1 MARTEAGTSAAS
13 VEDFGA
19 VGIVDPPLLAAAV
32 VAVATRETAD
42 RSAAPRASARRE
54 EESRTVHLH
63 EVEIGRS
70 YLGNIRNLVQK
81 TVALNS
87 PLARVGPRRTPFD
100 DAPTGDVGGAASPD
114 ATNPGVVDDLRSASR
129 ATRHRH
135 PLYAGGDEEPT
146 TRREAS
152 AVIYEVFAPCI
163 FLTNGMTYGA
173 TATIAAI
180 RATNAP

>member
-13 VEDFGA
+13 VGDFGA
-19 VGIVDPPLLAAAV
+19 FGIVDPPLLAAAV

-54 EESRTVHLH
+54 EGSRTVHLH
-63 EVEIGRS
+63 EAEIGRS

-100 DAPTGDVGGAASPD
+100 DAPTGDVGVRPHRTRPIREWSTISDPPVERRD
-114 ATNPGVVDDLRSASR
+114 I
-129 ATRHRH
+129 ATRCARV
-135 PLYAGGDEEPT
+135 AMKN
-146 TRREAS
+146 RR
-152 AVIYEVFAPCI
+152 
-163 FLTNGMTYGA
+163 
-173 TATIAAI
+173 
-180 RATNAP
+180 RAKRRP